1 MKKIFCIVLAAWAI
15 QSANAL
21 IVRVN
26 GKGEIP
32 EEGLDLLV
40 SEGEEN
46 PLTGVYTME
55 LRGDFLT
62 SAAQITVTISRSA
75 NGMEDE
81 FCCGINCT
89 AGNKETN
96 EVKTFN
102 VSGLTK
108 WYLHYSPALGS
119 DETVRYLFNDGTES
133 RELRVRYVYSAE
145 GTSEVQSGKT
155 NTAKTLH
162 NGQVLIRCGEKEYN
176 ITGKQL

>member
-1 MKKIFCIVLAAWAI
+1 MKRFLGILLALTTI

-21 IVRVN
+21 IVSV
-26 GKGEIP
+26 KGEGDIP
-32 EEGLDLLV
+32 EGGMDLLV
-40 SEGEEN
+40 TEGEEN

-55 LRGDFLT
+55 LIGDFLT

-81 FCCGINCT
+81 FCCGQCFIGDGTTEQVITLN
-89 AGNKETN
+89 TN
-96 EVKTFN
+96 GITE
-102 VSGLTK
+102 

>member
-1 MKKIFCIVLAAWAI
+1 MKRFLGILLALTTI

-21 IVRVN
+21 IVSVN
-26 GKGEIP
+26 GEGDIP
-32 EEGLDLLV
+32 EEGMDLLV
-40 SEGEEN
+40 TEGEEN

-55 LRGDFLT
+55 LRGDLLT

-81 FCCGINCT
+81 FCCGQCFIGDGTTEQVITLNT
-89 AGNKETN
+89 
-96 EVKTFN
+96 
-102 VSGLTK
+102 SGITE

>member
-40 SEGEEN
+40 TEGEEN

-55 LRGDFLT
+55 LRGDLLT

-81 FCCGINCT
+81 FCCGQCFIGDGTTEQVITLNT
-89 AGNKETN
+89 
-96 EVKTFN
+96 
-102 VSGLTK
+102 SGITE

-119 DETVRYLFNDGTES
+119 DETVRYLFNDGAES

-145 GTSEVQSGKT
+145 GTPEVQSGKT
-155 NTAKTLH
+155 SAHKVLR
-162 NGQVLIRCGEKEYN
+162 NGQVLVRSGKNEYN